1 MDSMG
6 FFLFF
11 DLPSIRRVEVKA
23 REPLKCEP
31 RLDKCVHISLASLG
45 EPKKEKE
52 NVPIR
57 LYVKLEKGG
66 VSASLVTKPAFRKN
80 LMFSL
85 GSPNP
90 TRSKN
95 NMMINLWNLNL
106 REILKR
112 NSIVMMRMIVRKEAL
127 RKMKLRRPSW
137 LHPESRIQVGRT
149 VVTIGRLYPD
159 FTNMLA
165 FLVKCVE
172 VKAREPLKCE
182 PGLDKCVHISLA
194 SLGESKK
201 EKENVPIR
209 LYVKVGDQKLVLGTL
224 SSETCAQ
231 YSFNLVL
238 EKEFELSHSWE
249 NGSVC
254 FFGYKTSIQKESDV
268 FTGLGSPNPTRSKNN
283 MMINLRNLNLREILK
298 RNSIAIMRM
307 IMRKMELRRPSW
319 LHPESRRQDKR
330 EWKESSDEEDGAT
343 PKKTPVPKEAK
354 LVTLGIQKTGGK
366 NGGHIAPPAK
376 SDNWRPNTTPRKYVY
391 TPCREDFST
400 FYDFQYHN
408 KKNHDVSQVIK
419 NDVDSGNPRLT
430 AELSKKRPAEPA
442 AKTPLSK
449 EAKLVTPR
457 IQKTDDKK
465 GGHTAAP
472 CPAMQAAKIPVNS
485 DKSKPQTPKSVGQF
499 SCKSCN
505 KDFNSDGALQ
515 SHNKA
520 DHNDGEC

>member
-1 MDSMG
+1 MHLLGNLKRRRKMCPFASMLRLG
-6 FFLFF
+6 IRIGKRGSVCFFGYKT
-11 DLPSIRRVEVKA
+11 SIQKESDVFTGKPKSNQEQEQYDDKSVELEFERNLEEELHRDDEDD
-23 REPLKCEP
+23 REEGSSEEDEIEALKLKPGSPL
-31 RLDKCVHISLASLG
+31 
-45 EPKKEKE
+45 
-52 NVPIR
+52 
-57 LYVKLEKGG
+57 
-66 VSASLVTKPAFRKN
+66 SASPVLINVCISHWH
-80 LMFSL
+80 LL
-85 GSPNP
+85 GN
-90 TRSKN
+90 
-95 NMMINLWNLNL
+95 
-106 REILKR
+106 LKR
-112 NSIVMMRMIVRKEAL
+112 R
-127 RKMKLRRPSW
+127 RKMCPFAS
-137 LHPESRIQVGRT
+137 
-149 VVTIGRLYPD
+149 
-159 FTNMLA
+159 ML
-165 FLVKCVE
+165 
-172 VKAREPLKCE
+172 
-182 PGLDKCVHISLA
+182 
-194 SLGESKK
+194 
-201 EKENVPIR
+201 
-209 LYVKVGDQKLVLGTL
+209 
-224 SSETCAQ
+224 
-231 YSFNLVL
+231 
-238 EKEFELSHSWE
+238 SWE

>member
-1 MDSMG
+1 MHLLGNLKRRRKMCPFASMLRLG
-6 FFLFF
+6 IRIGKRGSVCFFGYKT
-11 DLPSIRRVEVKA
+11 SIQKESDVFTGKPKSNQEQEQYDDKSVELEFERNLEEELHRDDEDDREEGSSEEDEIEKA
-23 REPLKCEP
+23 K
-31 RLDKCVHISLASLG
+31 
-45 EPKKEKE
+45 
-52 NVPIR
+52 
-57 LYVKLEKGG
+57 
-66 VSASLVTKPAFRKN
+66 LVTPGIQNTGGKN
-80 LMFSL
+80 GGDNWTFIPGFYKHACLPCKVHLL
-85 GSPNP
+85 GN
-90 TRSKN
+90 
-95 NMMINLWNLNL
+95 
-106 REILKR
+106 LKR
-112 NSIVMMRMIVRKEAL
+112 R
-127 RKMKLRRPSW
+127 RKMCPFAS
-137 LHPESRIQVGRT
+137 
-149 VVTIGRLYPD
+149 
-159 FTNMLA
+159 ML
-165 FLVKCVE
+165 
-172 VKAREPLKCE
+172 
-182 PGLDKCVHISLA
+182 
-194 SLGESKK
+194 
-201 EKENVPIR
+201 
-209 LYVKVGDQKLVLGTL
+209 
-224 SSETCAQ
+224 
-231 YSFNLVL
+231 
-238 EKEFELSHSWE
+238 SWE

>member
-1 MDSMG
+1 MCPFASMLRLG
-6 FFLFF
+6 IRIGKRGSVCFFGYKT
-11 DLPSIRRVEVKA
+11 SIQKESDVFTGKPKSNQEQEQYDDKSVELEFERNLEEELHRDDEDD
-23 REPLKCEP
+23 REEGSSEEDEIEALKLKPGSPL
-31 RLDKCVHISLASLG
+31 
-45 EPKKEKE
+45 
-52 NVPIR
+52 
-57 LYVKLEKGG
+57 
-66 VSASLVTKPAFRKN
+66 SASPVL
-80 LMFSL
+80 
-85 GSPNP
+85 
-90 TRSKN
+90 
-95 NMMINLWNLNL
+95 IN
-106 REILKR
+106 
-112 NSIVMMRMIVRKEAL
+112 
-127 RKMKLRRPSW
+127 
-137 LHPESRIQVGRT
+137 
-149 VVTIGRLYPD
+149 
-159 FTNMLA
+159 
-165 FLVKCVE
+165 
-172 VKAREPLKCE
+172 
-182 PGLDKCVHISLA
+182 A

>member
-1 MDSMG
+1 MHLLGNLKRRRKMCPFASMLRLG
-6 FFLFF
+6 IRIGKRGSVCFFGYKT
-11 DLPSIRRVEVKA
+11 SIQKESDVFTGKPKSNQEQEQYDDKSVELEFERNLEEELHRDDEDDREEGSSEEDEIEKKA
-23 REPLKCEP
+23 K
-31 RLDKCVHISLASLG
+31 
-45 EPKKEKE
+45 
-52 NVPIR
+52 
-57 LYVKLEKGG
+57 
-66 VSASLVTKPAFRKN
+66 LVTPGIQNTGGKN
-80 LMFSL
+80 GGDNWTFIPGFYKHACLPCKVHLL
-85 GSPNP
+85 GN
-90 TRSKN
+90 
-95 NMMINLWNLNL
+95 
-106 REILKR
+106 LKR
-112 NSIVMMRMIVRKEAL
+112 R
-127 RKMKLRRPSW
+127 RKMCPFAS
-137 LHPESRIQVGRT
+137 
-149 VVTIGRLYPD
+149 
-159 FTNMLA
+159 ML
-165 FLVKCVE
+165 
-172 VKAREPLKCE
+172 
-182 PGLDKCVHISLA
+182 
-194 SLGESKK
+194 
-201 EKENVPIR
+201 
-209 LYVKVGDQKLVLGTL
+209 
-224 SSETCAQ
+224 
-231 YSFNLVL
+231 
-238 EKEFELSHSWE
+238 SWE